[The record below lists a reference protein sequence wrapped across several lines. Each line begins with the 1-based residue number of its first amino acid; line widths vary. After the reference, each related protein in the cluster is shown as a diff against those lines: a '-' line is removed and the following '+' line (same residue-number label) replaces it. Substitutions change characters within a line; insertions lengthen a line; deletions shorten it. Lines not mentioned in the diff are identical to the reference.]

1 MQNPF
6 RIQTIWGESGP
17 QKALQRRPSP
27 SLPVPE
33 QLRQQAGKLLGS
45 SSYGTAVPIAVGQI
59 KTPAVLIET
68 PANSATYLVC
78 EGEVG
83 SLGPVSYDGKTA
95 TPYIE
100 DPANFA
106 PGTDSQGT
114 GGATRLPYPGRCIA
128 WRPIA
133 KSDSLPSLAYEIN
146 GRPSE
151 TLQDVELHTDGPTA
165 TDRLP
170 LNYQAESWIRG
181 EETHIVYVVSN
192 GIEWN
197 ASGAA
202 WSIFYRV
209 STDGGF
215 VWSAPELIA
224 TVTHP
229 MPAPIVFGDPDGD
242 AVHIVWFQKRQWLSD
257 DLDVDVR
264 NVYKTTGAWSSSRSV
279 FTYSYTANPI
289 VSGQIQLNGSCRGGR
304 VWVGFQ
310 DIHSTSSTVNYAC
323 RVCVAPSTSGSFTN
337 RSLKIEPGGAG
348 GNEFLSEGAYVS
360 ACQDGS
366 AIVAYHVYSMNDGT
380 RKSGLQA
387 QPLVVEGGNPDW
399 HPSIRSAVGY
409 LDFDI
414 ASLGPRA
421 NIAWDDGR
429 KDLLAEVLTSVPQYF
444 GQKPWGLPNLPH
456 ASDYEVQGFMSAWYR
471 LEWLGTVAGKPNCWA
486 LLYRTGTNSDDAGKG
501 VTRWKIRVG
510 SGFADAAPIE
520 TEMDITGWVHTA
532 PRWSL
537 QGDDLY
543 LTATQA
549 DIPMKT
555 GWEGWSG
562 CPVAWR
568 WHYNLSTG
576 KAEYVDELQRLIYVA
591 GKDDYAHAAIP
602 TKNGM
607 VVQEYGD
614 FDPGDAQV
622 GRYSRLVAW
631 DPSVE
636 STGGDVDPLGI
647 LVRAL
652 VSEKHLGPVWRAE
665 STEFFALVKN
675 ATETD
680 KYCRIMGF
688 TFSDSIT
695 SQVGAW
701 DHIAAIMASA
711 NCDAVWSDGR
721 LEFVPH
727 EVLSLAG
734 GGETW
739 TPQPGRASPA
749 YSLSAS
755 DFLAPLQPSRRAVS
769 DEKSILPISFSDR
782 SQNYRTNTLDL
793 MDSGATEYRGAK
805 KASTVDC
812 PWITRKSVAG
822 TSAWLRLRK
831 NTISRT
837 TWEGR
842 LPWRFQRLQAMDLVS
857 ITEPRLG
864 LSAEICRVRRLTRH
878 SDCSLTVVLESAG
891 SDYSVP
897 TSPILDDAD
906 VTTPIWF
913 APSILDASVAVV
925 PVEYT
930 GQALPG
936 VLFAVAGVPEWQGS
950 DIWVRWVIDGVPD
963 EWTLVGEVLETTP
976 MGYLT
981 EEMGSLSPRPDL
993 RPHAGLMPGA
1003 QDDWAGEFGLVKLDL
1018 PSPSAAYSTGIP
1030 PALAKIGNEFAAHF
1044 ERANGVWVH
1053 RAKTLRRGLWGSVA
1067 EPHAPGTRVVVFR
1080 AGTPT
1085 WIVTGRGTLEV
1096 RFPSKATRG
1105 SAAEPLEA
1113 TRSYFVEVP

>member
-1 MQNPF
+1 MRNPF
-6 RIQTIWGESGP
+6 RIETIWGESGP
-17 QKALQRRPSP
+17 QKSLQRRPGVSP
-27 SLPVPE
+27 PIPE
-33 QLRQQAGKLLGS
+33 QIRQQAGKLLGS

-59 KTPAVLIET
+59 KTPAVLIESL
-68 PANSATYLVC
+68 ANSATYLVC
-78 EGEVG
+78 EGEVDN
-83 SLGPVSYDGKTA
+83 LGQVSYDGKNA

-114 GGATRLPYPGRCIA
+114 GGATKLPYPGRCIA
-128 WRPIA
+128 WRSIA
-133 KSDSLPSLAYEIN
+133 AKDQIPSLAYEVN

-151 TLQDVELHTDGPTA
+151 TLQDVALHYDGPTS

-181 EETHIVYVVSN
+181 EETHLVYVVSN
-192 GIEWN
+192 GINWN
-197 ASGAA
+197 LPGAS
-202 WSIFYRV
+202 WSILYRA

-215 VWSAPELIA
+215 NWSAPDLIA

-229 MPAPIVFGDPDGD
+229 MPAPIIFGDPDGN
-242 AVHIVWFQKRQWLSD
+242 AVQIVWFQKRQWLTD

-289 VSGQIQLNGSCRGGR
+289 ASGQIQLNGSCRGGR

-310 DIHSTSSTVNYAC
+310 DIQEGSQSNYSA
-323 RVCVAPSTSGSFTN
+323 RLCVAPLSSGSFTN
-337 RSLKIEPGGAG
+337 RELKVEAAPGWSRSL
-348 GNEFLSEGAYVS
+348 FVEGAYVS
-360 ACQDGS
+360 ACQDGTA
-366 AIVAYHVYSMNDGT
+366 AIAFHIYGTAQNVY
-380 RKSGLQA
+380 KSGLQI
-387 QPLVVEGGNPDW
+387 QRVVVEGGVPDW
-399 HPSIRSAVGY
+399 SPSARSAVGRLKY
-409 LDFDI
+409 DI
-414 ASLGPRA
+414 ASDGPRA
-421 NIAWDDGR
+421 NVHWADGR
-429 KDLLAEVLTSVPQYF
+429 RDSLADVLTDVPQYF

-456 ASDYEVQGFMSAWYR
+456 ANDYEVQGFTSAWYR
-471 LEWLGTVAGKPNCWA
+471 LEWLGTVAGKPDCWM
-486 LLYRTGTNSDDAGKG
+486 LLYRSGTNSDDAVKG

-510 SGFADAAPIE
+510 SGFNDLAPIE
-520 TEMDITGWVHTA
+520 TEMDLTGWVHTA

-537 QGDDLY
+537 QGNDLY
-543 LTATQA
+543 ITATQA
-549 DIPMKT
+549 DIPMKA

-562 CPVAWR
+562 CSIAWR
-568 WHYNLSTG
+568 WHYDLSTG
-576 KAEYVDELQRLIYVA
+576 QAEYVDELQRMSYVA

-607 VVQEYGD
+607 VIHEYGD
-614 FDPGDAQV
+614 FNPGDAQV
-622 GRYSRLVAW
+622 GRASRLVAW
-631 DPSVE
+631 DPTAESV
-636 STGGDVDPLGI
+636 GGDVDPLGI

-665 STEFFALVKN
+665 SGEFFTIVKN
-675 ATETD
+675 AEETD

-688 TFSDSIT
+688 QFSDSIT

-739 TPQPGRASPA
+739 TPQTGRASPA

-755 DFLAPLQPSRRAVS
+755 DFLAPLQPSRRPAS
-769 DEKSILPISFSDR
+769 EEKSILPISFSDR
-782 SQNYRTNTLDL
+782 PQNYRTNTLDL
-793 MDSGATEYRGAK
+793 MDAGTTEYRGAK

-831 NTISRT
+831 NAISRT

-857 ITEPRLG
+857 VTEPRLG
-864 LSAEICRVRRLTRH
+864 LNGEVCRVRRLTRH

-897 TSPILDDAD
+897 TSPILDDAGP
-906 VTTPIWF
+906 TTPVWF
-913 APSILDASVAVV
+913 APSILDAALAVV
-925 PVEYT
+925 PAEYT
-930 GQALPG
+930 GQAAPG
-936 VLFAVAGVPEWQGS
+936 VLFAVAGPPTWQGS
-950 DIWVRWVIDGVPD
+950 DIWVRWVIAGVPTD
-963 EWTLVGEVLETTP
+963 WELVGEVLDSTP
-976 MGYLT
+976 MGVLS
-981 EEMGSLSPRPDL
+981 EPMGSLVPRPDL

-1003 QDDWAGEFGLVKLDL
+1003 QDDWAGDFGLVQLDI
-1018 PSPSAAYSTGIP
+1018 PSPAASYSTGIP

-1053 RAKTLRRGLWGSVA
+1053 RAKTLRRGLWGSIV
-1067 EPHAPGTRVVVFR
+1067 ETHAPGTRVVVFR

-1113 TRSYFVEVP
+1113 TRSYFVEVT